1 MPQFTYIFPTVVPL
15 RGSQCLLLANLLPWR
30 GSYVYVWEQEHVW
43 EVDKL
48 SGRTTAPSRSRCISD
63 LGCYCQT
70 RSPKRLYQIT
80 LLATLDEGN
89 PFPVTSPALLEL
101 AVFPCCHSEGIALPF
116 KLRTAAVGRIFLCL
130 LAVWSSPLVQ
140 FRPGSYHLSICFQ
153 LFRMGR
159 TP

>member
-1 MPQFTYIFPTVVPL
+1 MPQFTYIFLTVVPL

-80 LLATLDEGN
+80 LPATLDEGN

-116 KLRTAAVGRIFLCL
+116 KLCFSTYCCGGAHFPMLISCLEFSFGAVPSRVLPF
-130 LAVWSSPLVQ
+130 V
-140 FRPGSYHLSICFQ
+140 Q
-153 LFRMGR
+153 LF
-159 TP
+159 PVV